1 MTGKPIQITFPEHLY
16 RQVKARNTESLSEA
30 MREMVARYL
39 YFIDRERAS
48 LVGKFTAG
56 ELCLLADANNGTAYY
71 PETIQS
77 FDSNAED
84 TEDEKYTAFG
94 VDRGELLAKLK
105 GLTIHQTAA
114 LVDAIERFWE
124 AASISPGVDPAKLLD
139 S

>member
-1 MTGKPIQITFPEHLY
+1 
-16 RQVKARNTESLSEA
+16 
-30 MREMVARYL
+30 MVARYL
-39 YFIDRERAS
+39 YFIDQERAG

-56 ELCLLADANNGTAYY
+56 ELCLLADANNGTDYT
-71 PETIQS
+71 PETIVC
-77 FDSNAED
+77 FNSNTEG
-84 TEDEKYTAFG
+84 TEDGKYEYFK
-94 VDRGELLAKLK
+94 VDRGELMAKLK